1 MSELSKAANGHDD
14 FAAGWLVAWKGF
26 LCAGG
31 VVPDL
36 SRIDLPPGM
45 EDRLRR
51 GAECLA
57 LLHEVWPA
65 HPAPTAASIP
75 PPEPEPAEGTP
86 LPHIGRFQVR
96 RLLGRG
102 GFGVVYLAHDPVL
115 NREVALKVPH
125 ASAELDPVAAHRLTV
140 EAQAAA
146 RLCHPNIVPLHESG
160 TAGAVPYVV
169 SDYCPGISLADW
181 LRRTEGP
188 VPWEDAAR
196 VVAALARGAQHAHA
210 RGVLHRDLK
219 PANVLLALAEGPTD
233 CNGLAAAAV
242 PDTAAAPLALAA
254 YVPRIADFGM
264 AKFLI
269 ESRGLQTATG
279 LIQGTPGYMAPE
291 QAAGRPRDVTTAV
304 DVYALGAILYEIL
317 VRRPPFAADTP
328 LATLDKVRAES
339 PAPPRTYR
347 PSLPLDLETVCLKC
361 LEKDPARRYGSA
373 AELAEDLDRLLRSE
387 PILARRAGALEK
399 LARAV
404 RQHPA
409 IVGLSA
415 LLVLSLIG
423 GLVVAMTLLQ
433 RTRRERDRA
442 EDHFAQL
449 LEVSEEV
456 AKPLVF
462 DDRMRTEELR
472 PLRRQ
477 MLTSSADRF
486 ARLASPLGDEAADRR
501 LFARCQL
508 QLASLQFAL
517 KRKDEARA
525 AAGRAVEA
533 YERLA
538 QDGANDPAVLYG
550 LTGAL
555 IRVAHLEENDFRRN
569 RLVERAHEAYA
580 AYAAL
585 PQHVR
590 DQDVERDIE
599 FAAFLYD
606 MAVTT
611 ATKSDL
617 DTARRYLSNSCDRLR
632 TLVAECSAARQRA
645 LPLLAHALQF
655 RCQLERSAAR
665 PHESIKAGQE
675 AVTIASTVCREWPAS
690 YQHWAELAGAYN
702 EYGLALSVGGRGAES
717 FEVWREG
724 YERLGEDVVR
734 RSADGLA
741 SVIARQTYDRLMIA
755 YNLGLG
761 YARRWDFRSAER
773 WFRDSLEL
781 ARKLLFV
788 MPDDRQL
795 LYTHGIC
802 CTNLIAYRIP
812 PGCPPDPL
820 PLYREGLASLE
831 KALRITP
838 GDHELRSDLGF
849 CWHRYAD
856 ELAKTG
862 ARAQALAALVWAVV
876 HQARATAV
884 TPVVQDRR
892 LRLRSHVARLGDL
905 LAQWLTGRAE
915 LPSRIPH
922 ASD

>member
-1 MSELSKAANGHDD
+1 MSEQSNGSIGHDD

-26 LCAGG
+26 LSAGG

-36 SRIDLPPGM
+36 SRVDLPPGM

-51 GAECLA
+51 SAECLA

-65 HPAPTAASIP
+65 RPAPTAASIP
-75 PPEPEPAEGTP
+75 PPEPEPAAGTL
-86 LPHIGRFQVR
+86 LPPIGRFQVR
-96 RLLGRG
+96 RVLGRG

-125 ASAELDPVAAHRLTV
+125 PTAGLDPAAGHRLAV

-146 RLCHPNIVPLHESG
+146 RLCHSNIVPLHESG

-181 LRRTEGP
+181 LQRTEGP
-188 VPWEDAAR
+188 VPWQDAVR
-196 VVAALARGAQHAHA
+196 VVAALARGVQHAHA

-219 PANVLLALAEGPTD
+219 PANVLLALAEAGTD
-233 CNGLAAAAV
+233 CNGLAAPAV
-242 PDTAAAPLALAA
+242 TDTSAAPLALSA

-279 LIQGTPGYMAPE
+279 VIQGTPGYMAPE

-304 DVYALGAILYEIL
+304 DVYALGAILYEML

-328 LATLDKVRAES
+328 LATLDKVRAE
-339 PAPPRTYR
+339 PPVPPRTHR

-373 AELAEDLDRLLRSE
+373 VELAEDLDRLLRGE

-399 LARAV
+399 FARAV
-404 RQHPA
+404 RRHPA

-415 LLVLSLIG
+415 LLVFSLVG

-442 EDHFAQL
+442 EDHLAQL
-449 LEVSEEV
+449 LDVSEEV
-456 AKPLVF
+456 AKPMVF
-462 DDRMRTEELR
+462 DDRLRTEELR
-472 PLRRQ
+472 PLREQ
-477 MLTSSADRF
+477 MLSNSADRF
-486 ARLASPLGDEAADRR
+486 ARLASRLGDERADRR

-517 KRKDEARA
+517 NRKGGARA
-525 AAGRAVEA
+525 AAARAAET
-533 YERLA
+533 YEQLA
-538 QDGANDPAVLYG
+538 RDAPNDPAVVYG

-555 IRVAHLEENDFRRN
+555 IRLALIEEDDVDKRQT
-569 RLVERAHEAYA
+569 VERAHEAYA
-580 AYAAL
+580 AYTAL
-585 PQHVR
+585 PQQVR
-590 DQDVERDIE
+590 EQASERDIE
-599 FAAFLYD
+599 FASFLYD
-606 MAVTT
+606 VAVTAAAKSDVDIARRYVTT
-611 ATKSDL
+611 A
-617 DTARRYLSNSCDRLR
+617 CDRLR
-632 TLVAECSAARQRA
+632 ILGANGSAVRQHA
-645 LPLLAHALQF
+645 LPLLAHALEF
-655 RCQLERSAAR
+655 RCQLERFAGR
-665 PHESIKAGQE
+665 PSEAIEAGRE
-675 AVTIASTVCREWPAS
+675 ALTIASTVCREWPDS
-690 YQHWAELAGAYN
+690 HQHWGELAGAYN
-702 EYGLALSVGGRGAES
+702 EYGLALEAGGRRSQS

-724 YERLGEDVVR
+724 YDRLGEDVVL

-741 SVIARQTYDRLMIA
+741 SVIAHQSYHRLMIA

-761 YARRWDFRSAER
+761 YARRWDFRGAER
-773 WFRDSLEL
+773 WFRSSLEL

-795 LYTHGIC
+795 LYMHGIC

-812 PGCPPDPL
+812 PGCPADPL

-838 GDHELRSDLGF
+838 GDQGLRSDLGL

-856 ELAKTG
+856 ELARTG
-862 ARAQALAALVWAVV
+862 AHPQAVAAVGWAVL
-876 HQARATAV
+876 HQARAAAA
-884 TPVVQDRR
+884 TPEAHDRR
-892 LRLRSHVARLGDL
+892 LRLQSHVARLGDL
-905 LAQWLTGRAE
+905 LTRTVLAPAE
-915 LPSRIPH
+915 LPSRMPH